1 MDNPLLFEQ
10 NAKMIKVQNKLYHN
24 EREQEKPSFDRSAP
38 ARIHSLAHAIRFF
51 EDRMAGK
58 VRKVKDIN
66 LDGSRIGRL
75 YLHEL
80 LHEKMLLL
88 FKRDPYFMFSK
99 HFPEASPRG
108 YGVMNNRKLTHWCA
122 MQVILLTVMFK
133 DGRCYKADAME
144 FYLFYEEY
152 GTEVVHVD
160 NRDSRGE
167 RMIEIA
173 APLGLFEAV
182 Y

>member
-1 MDNPLLFEQ
+1 MQNRLFHDEVEQ
-10 NAKMIKVQNKLYHN
+10 V
-24 EREQEKPSFDRSAP
+24 RPSFDRSAP
-38 ARIHSLAHAIRFF
+38 ARIHSLVHAIRFF
-51 EDRMAGK
+51 EHKMAGK
-58 VRKVKDIN
+58 VRVIKDIN

-75 YLHEL
+75 YLNEIIGR
-80 LHEKMLLL
+80 KMLFL
-88 FKRDPYFMFSK
+88 FKREPYFMFGK
-99 HFPEASPRG
+99 HFPESPVQG

-122 MQVILLTVMFK
+122 MQDILLTVMFK

>member
-1 MDNPLLFEQ
+1 MEPTG
-10 NAKMIKVQNKLYHN
+10 
-24 EREQEKPSFDRSAP
+24 SP

-51 EDRMAGK
+51 EHKMAGK

-75 YLHEL
+75 YLNEVTGR
-80 LHEKMLLL
+80 KMLLL

-99 HFPEASPRG
+99 HFPESPMKG
-108 YGVMNNRKLTHWCA
+108 YGVMNNRKITHWCA
-122 MQVILLTVMFK
+122 TQDILITVMFK
-133 DGRCYKADAME
+133 DGTCYMADGME
-144 FYLFYEEY
+144 FFLFYEEY
-152 GTEVVHVD
+152 GTEVMHV
-160 NRDSRGE
+160 NKRNSRGE

-173 APLGLFEAV
+173 APLAMFKAV